1 MTDQLTKVKKTRTPR
16 NEESIKDGVM
26 KLSLQA
32 KVSLRDALNEAIEA
46 EVKSLQE
53 AAKQAEQIAN
63 GTK

>member
-1 MTDQLTKVKKTRTPR
+1 MTDTLTKVKKTRTPR

-32 KVSLRDALNEAIEA
+32 KVSLRDALNEAIEE
-46 EVKSLQE
+46 EVKTLQE
-53 AAKQAEQIAN
+53 AAKQAERIAN

>member
-1 MTDQLTKVKKTRTPR
+1 MSEVLTKVKKTRTPR

-32 KVSLRDALNEAIEA
+32 KVSLRDALNDAIEQ
-46 EVKSLQE
+46 EVETLK
-53 AAKQAEQIAN
+53 AAAAQAEKIAN